1 MKRSHGSY
9 SKRSRNFAG
18 KGKETIRERMSSY
31 KNGEHVRI
39 SASPAT
45 KSGRPFLRFNG
56 LIGTIEGKQGFAYCV
71 AVNDGNKR
79 KHLVVTNRH
88 LARL

>member
-9 SKRSRNFAG
+9 SKNSRNFVG
-18 KGKETIRERMSSY
+18 KGKETIRKRLSSY
-31 KNGEHVRI
+31 KEGEQVRI

-45 KSGRPFLRFNG
+45 KSGRPFMRFNG
-56 LIGTIEGKQGFAYCV
+56 LIGTVEGTQGVAYRV

-79 KHLVVTNRH
+79 KQLIVTNRH